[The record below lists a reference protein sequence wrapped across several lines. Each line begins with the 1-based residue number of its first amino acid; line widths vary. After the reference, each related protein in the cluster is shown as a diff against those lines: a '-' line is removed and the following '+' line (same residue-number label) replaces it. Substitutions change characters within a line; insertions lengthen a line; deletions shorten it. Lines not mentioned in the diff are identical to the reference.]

1 MKLIKKFEEF
11 VYGGVGAPAPSTNP
25 NPVTAPPKTSP
36 TTRPGKPTPIR
47 RDKPAVEPAPL
58 AKLKTAT
65 EEEVIHK
72 FADLTKQNY

>member
-1 MKLIKKFEEF
+1 
-11 VYGGVGAPAPSTNP
+11 
-25 NPVTAPPKTSP
+25 VTAPPKTSP

-65 EEEVIHK
+65 EEEVIQK

>member
-11 VYGGVGAPAPSTNP
+11 VYGGASAPAPSTSP
-25 NPVTAPPKTSP
+25 NPVTAPPKTKP
-36 TTRPGKPTPIR
+36 TRPSKPTPIR
-47 RDKPAVEPAPL
+47 TDKPAVEPGPL